1 MIKTGTLLV
10 MKDLY
15 PKCLYETARCDC
27 RLTGPGAQVLP
38 QELVIFLNTGIRQ
51 HSANVITT
59 HGICGWLFMDNLCD
73 VDHYF

>member
-10 MKDLY
+10 MKGLY
-15 PKCLYETARCDC
+15 PKCLYETARCEG
-27 RLTGPGAQVLP
+27 RALAQVLP